1 VVEVCQCVAD
11 GCSERLFSDVVQLP
25 RRQKS
30 CGGGDDDEKLA
41 AAMRTGGGVL
51 QLRMLMGVVDKK

>member
-1 VVEVCQCVAD
+1 MLQKA
-11 GCSERLFSDVVQLP
+11 LFSNSNVVQLP

-30 CGGGDDDEKLA
+30 CRDDDEKLA